1 MTAATA
7 RLNVQRGSGGLSQA
21 LRDGAILAWRYL
33 KRVPRIPELA
43 IFAIIQSIMFVLL
56 FAYVFGGAIPL
67 PGFEGVPGAYRE
79 FLMPGIFAQTIAFAS
94 ATTAIGMADDM
105 AKGIIDRFRSLPMA
119 RSAVLV
125 GRTLSDVIYNAGI
138 LIVLM
143 VAGWAVGWTVRTGI
157 AELIGGFLLL
167 CLFTYAM
174 SWIGVW
180 LGLSVPNVEVG
191 QQVVFTAI
199 FPLTFVSSVFVPP
212 ATLPDFL
219 RPIAEW
225 NPVSTLASSLR
236 GLWGNPNPFVSAS
249 GLPAEQP
256 VLVTIGWV
264 VVILLIFVPLGV
276 RKYRSVSR

>member
-7 RLNVQRGSGGLSQA
+7 TAARITARSGGFRAA
-21 LRDGAILAWRYL
+21 LRDGLILAWRYL

-67 PGFEGVPGAYRE
+67 PGGGNYRE

-105 AKGIIDRFRSLPMA
+105 SKGIIDRFRSLPMA
-119 RSAVLV
+119 RSAVLT
-125 GRTLSDVIYNAGI
+125 GRTFSDIIYNAGI
-138 LIVLM
+138 LVVLM
-143 VAGWAVGWTVRTGI
+143 VTALLVGWTLRTGVV
-157 AELIGGFLLL
+157 ELVAGVGLLL
-167 CLFTYAM
+167 LFTYAM

-191 QQVVFTAI
+191 QQLVFTVL
-199 FPLTFVSSVFVPP
+199 FPVVFVSSVFVPP

-219 RPIAEW
+219 QPIAEW
-225 NPVSTLASSLR
+225 NPVSTLASALR

-256 VLVTIGWV
+256 ALVTVAWV
-264 VVILLIFVPLGV
+264 AIILAVFIPLAT

>member
-1 MTAATA
+1 MTLSL
-7 RLNVQRGSGGLSQA
+7 RQPINDGL
-21 LRDGAILAWRYL
+21 ILAWRYL

-43 IFAIIQSIMFVLL
+43 IFAVLQSIMFVLL
-56 FAYVFGGAIPL
+56 FAFVFGGAIQL
-67 PGFEGVPGAYRE
+67 PGYPTDPSFYRE

-125 GRTLSDVIYNAGI
+125 GRTFSDVIYNTGI
-138 LIVLM
+138 LFVLM
-143 VAGWAVGWTVRTGI
+143 AAGWAVGWTVNTGVGELIAGI
-157 AELIGGFLLL
+157 ALLG
-167 CLFTYAM
+167 LFTYAM

-191 QQVVFTAI
+191 QQVAFTTI
-199 FPLTFVSSVFVPP
+199 FPLTFISSVFVPP
-212 ATLPDFL
+212 QTLPDFL

-249 GLPAEQP
+249 GIPAEHP
-256 VLVTIGWV
+256 ILVTIMWV
-264 VVILLIFVPLGV
+264 LIILAVFVPLGV
-276 RKYRSVSR
+276 RKYRSVSK